1 MSIPPSTK
9 KIIQQIVFF
18 VVCLFLCSLLLHVF
32 IQSSGVN
39 HLYRARFTDMVDGTA
54 YRPYVNRVLLP
65 ALIRLITAP
74 LPEQWNA
81 TFSAIPWITAEL
93 GAFQVPP
100 GAALQALTAW
110 VLMLISLIGFAY
122 SLRWLILIS
131 YPIPDWLAELTA
143 LLALACLPI
152 FWNFGYIYDF
162 TTLFLFT
169 LQLVLL
175 AKGSWIAYLFFF
187 PLTTLNK
194 ETSVLLIL
202 VFCLYFFPNTR
213 LPRLKFLKLLSAQV
227 LIFLVIKLVLFLQFQ
242 HNPGGEGEN
251 HWWDHMTILKEFP
264 GLVVI
269 TTLVLLGGVSFLL
282 FYGWKQKPAFLRYAS
297 IILIPLMGLYF
308 VYGFPFEFRVFYEA
322 YPVMIA
328 LGLFSLLMLLPRR
341 VRDSLVPPQP

>member
-1 MSIPPSTK
+1 MPIPPSTK
-9 KIIQQIVFF
+9 KNIQQIIFF
-18 VVCLFLCSLLLHVF
+18 VVCLVLCSLLLHVF
-32 IQSSGVN
+32 IQNSGVN

-74 LPEQWNA
+74 LPEHWNA
-81 TFSAIPWITAEL
+81 AFSAIPWIAAEL
-93 GAFQVPP
+93 RAFQVPP

-110 VLMLISLIGFAY
+110 VLMLISLMGFAY
-122 SLRWLILIS
+122 SLRWLIRIS
-131 YPIPDWLAELTA
+131 YPIPGWLAELTA
-143 LLALACLPI
+143 LLALACLPV

-169 LQLVLL
+169 LQLALL
-175 AKGSWIAYLFFF
+175 AKGSWIAYLFLF

-202 VFCLYFFPNTR
+202 TFSLYYFPKVR
-213 LPRLKFLKLLSAQV
+213 LPRFKFLKILSAQV
-227 LIFLVIKLVLFLQFQ
+227 LIFLVIKLALFLQFQ

-251 HWWDHMTILKEFP
+251 HWGDHLTILAEFP

-269 TTLVLLGGVSFLL
+269 TTLVLLGGLSFLL
-282 FYGWKQKPAFLRYAS
+282 FYGWKQKPVFLRYAS
-297 IILIPLMGLYF
+297 IILIPLSGLYF

-322 YPVMIA
+322 YPVIFT
-328 LGLFSLLMLLPRR
+328 LGLYSVLRLLPER
-341 VRDSLVPPQP
+341 VRNSLVFPQP